1 VEIREYMMSNLLP
14 EDVLQKWKG
23 AKTGLRVIR
32 TRDIKGK
39 VSKETVY
46 AITSLNLSC
55 VTKGKLASYL
65 RNHWSI
71 ENSLHHVR
79 DVTLEEDRS
88 RIRKGNGSQVFAG
101 LRNIVLNLFR
111 LNHVENVAAEIRRM
125 LYFPGE
131 YIYYLKGLKL

>member
-1 VEIREYMMSNLLP
+1 MEIRKYMMSNYLP

-23 AKTGLRVIR
+23 AKTGLKVIR

-46 AITSLNLSC
+46 AITSLDLSC
-55 VTKGKLASYL
+55 VTKKKMASYL

-79 DVTLEEDRS
+79 DVTLEEDKS

-111 LNHVENVAAEIRRM
+111 LKHVENVAAEIRKM
-125 LYFPGE
+125 NNFPRE
-131 YIYYLKGLKL
+131 YIYYLKGMKL